1 MEWFTFE
8 ELCDSAKAKELGIQN
23 VPTAEIKK
31 RLKLL
36 VDKVLDPARN
46 AFGKPIT
53 VDSGYRC
60 ERLNKAVNGAKKSQ
74 HLRGEAVD
82 IKASNIADNKIIFD
96 IIAQLGNYDQLI
108 WERGNDHFPAW
119 VHVSYREPA
128 RNEMLRTD
136 DGKNYYKI
144 K

>member
-1 MEWFTFE
+1 MEWFTFD
-8 ELCDSAKAKELGIQN
+8 ELCDSTEAKARGIQN

-31 RLKLL
+31 RLELL
-36 VDKVLDPARN
+36 VDVVLDPARE
-46 AFGKPIT
+46 AFKKPIIVT
-53 VDSGYRC
+53 SGYRC
-60 ERLNKAVNGAKKSQ
+60 ERLNKAVGGAKKSQ

-82 IKASNIADNKIIFD
+82 IKANNPADNKIIFD

-119 VHVSYREPA
+119 VHVSYREPM
-128 RNEMLRTD
+128 RKEMLRTD
-136 DGKNYYKI
+136 DGKTYYKI

>member
-1 MEWFTFE
+1 MEWFTFD

-36 VDKVLDPARN
+36 VDKVLDPVRN

-74 HLRGEAVD
+74 HLRGEAAD

-108 WERGNDHFPAW
+108 WERGNDYFPAW
-119 VHVSYREPA
+119 VHVSYREPM
-128 RNEMLRTD
+128 RKEKLRTD
-136 DGKNYYKI
+136 NGKTYYKI